1 MDVEAPVWCS
11 TRDLKK
17 LIILGPSHLRLCV
30 HLSVLN
36 ESTSHSA
43 RNLHHPAIVASFLDV
58 NRPHL
63 LQLLERQ
70 CAHRLLLA
78 TVSIVRGF
86 NACSCR
92 SPQGRAGSGSP
103 QAAMPFGR
111 HPPLSPSPLVLVE
124 ALLFGSLHQTFVRG
138 GGGLGQS
145 SLGPGGDERAL
156 EASLRPRQRP
166 RRFWGVLR
174 ARFPLTPSLF
184 TGPGRLPWNDLLL
197 VDDGGGSCTRLLRL
211 RRLLFPALRSL
222 ERSRAPERRRL
233 GSRAG
238 PCS

>member
-92 SPQGRAGSGSP
+92 SPQGRGLLK
-103 QAAMPFGR
+103 
-111 HPPLSPSPLVLVE
+111 PPC
-124 ALLFGSLHQTFVRG
+124 LLG
-138 GGGLGQS
+138 GI
-145 SLGPGGDERAL
+145 
-156 EASLRPRQRP
+156 
-166 RRFWGVLR
+166 
-174 ARFPLTPSLF
+174 
-184 TGPGRLPWNDLLL
+184 LPYRLLL
-197 VDDGGGSCTRLLRL
+197 
-211 RRLLFPALRSL
+211 LRSL
-222 ERSRAPERRRL
+222 KRCCLALFTKPLFVGVGDWANPASAPGGTRGLSRPLCACTAAPAVL
-233 GSRAG
+233 GGAQGEISSHALPVHG
-238 PCS
+238 SWETPLE